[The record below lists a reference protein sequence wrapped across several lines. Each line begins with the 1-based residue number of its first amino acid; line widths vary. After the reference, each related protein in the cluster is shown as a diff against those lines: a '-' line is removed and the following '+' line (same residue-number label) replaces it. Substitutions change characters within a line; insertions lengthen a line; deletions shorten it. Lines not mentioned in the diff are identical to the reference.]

1 MKPYWARLLDGAARI
16 RLYQKPG
23 VEYNMINLENFVYQ
37 QAGNAIS
44 ALLEIVGEDRFRKEL
59 QRRGTQQNPKYKA
72 LIDQYGRKERHGAA
86 EGKQKKY

>member
-1 MKPYWARLLDGAARI
+1 M
-16 RLYQKPG
+16 YQKPG

-44 ALLEIVGEDRFRKEL
+44 ALLEIVGEERFKKEL

-72 LIDQYGRKERHGAA
+72 LIEQYGRRNNSGRVQ
-86 EGKQKKY
+86 GK